1 MSKVR
6 RRALAP
12 FRINRWPYT
21 RNSWSAEEVRTLH
34 SMHAFHR
41 LEAKVHRPPGA
52 STHTGS
58 TLRIVLP
65 CILSAIAI
73 LLLLSHCRDVR
84 FRSRQGAATSSC
96 RPDQATCLKSMVQGA
111 HPERRD
117 GIAGK
122 GAARRMLLDEGAGRK
137 LLQDSSNVTSAISP
151 TAAESGFVNSP
162 TSSGTAN
169 SATSA
174 ALAAG
179 NAGKAATIAAE
190 ATGTGHPW
198 HAL

>member
-1 MSKVR
+1 M
-6 RRALAP
+6 P
-12 FRINRWPYT
+12 EF
-21 RNSWSAEEVRTLH
+21 SWSAEEASALH

-52 STHTGS
+52 SQHTGS

-65 CILSAIAI
+65 CILSAMVI
-73 LLLLSHCRDVR
+73 LLLLSHCRDAR
-84 FRSRQGAATSSC
+84 FRARQGAATSSC
-96 RPDQATCLKSMVQGA
+96 RPDQATCLRSMVKRA
-111 HPERRD
+111 SSERR
-117 GIAGK
+117 GGFAGK
-122 GAARRMLLDEGAGRK
+122 GAARHLLLEEGAGRR

-190 ATGTGHPW
+190 ATGRVHP
-198 HAL
+198 